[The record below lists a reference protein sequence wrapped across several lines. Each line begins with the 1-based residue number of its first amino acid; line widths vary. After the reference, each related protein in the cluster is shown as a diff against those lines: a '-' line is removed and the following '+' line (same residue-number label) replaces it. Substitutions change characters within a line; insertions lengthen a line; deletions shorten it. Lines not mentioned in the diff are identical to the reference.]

1 MNIKPKK
8 VSFNETLEIFTYKP
22 LSKISGK
29 KNIFKKIKMFI
40 KKNYFN
46 D

>member
-1 MNIKPKK
+1 MKVVKK
-8 VSFNETLEIFTYKP
+8 VTFNETLEIFTYKP
-22 LSKISGK
+22 LSKIYCK